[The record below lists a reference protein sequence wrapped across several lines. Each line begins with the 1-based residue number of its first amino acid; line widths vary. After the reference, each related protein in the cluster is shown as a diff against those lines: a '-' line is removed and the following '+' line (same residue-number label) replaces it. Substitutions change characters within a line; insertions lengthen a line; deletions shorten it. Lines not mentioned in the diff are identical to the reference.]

1 MSKPNKLLSYEYAS
15 SVLTPTETSKGERN
29 DCSVRAIATAV
40 DIGYD
45 TAHKFLKERFDRS
58 DKKGCLNMV
67 KKCIGMQEEEL
78 ELDGKKFR
86 FKYVQRQYIRNRYK
100 LYGEYIYRNKTVKSF
115 MKDFPAGTFLVFV
128 AKHVFTVKDG
138 TLVDNAG
145 EEFRPTR
152 KVIDVVKV
160 EPIEAQMELFP
171 EPQMKAARA
180 GR

>member
-1 MSKPNKLLSYEYAS
+1 MSKPNKLLSYEYAH
-15 SVLTPTETSKGERN
+15 SVITPTRKQKEEKN

-40 DIGYD
+40 GIGYD
-45 TAHKFLKERFDRS
+45 SAHKFIKEVFKRVKR
-58 DKKGCLNMV
+58 KGCTNMV
-67 KKCIGMQEEEL
+67 KTCIQLQKEEL
-78 ELDGKKFR
+78 ELEGKKFR

-115 MKDFPAGTFLVFV
+115 MKDFPEGTFLVFV

-171 EPQMKAARA
+171 EPKMKAARA

>member
-1 MSKPNKLLSYEYAS
+1 
-15 SVLTPTETSKGERN
+15 
-29 DCSVRAIATAV
+29 
-40 DIGYD
+40 
-45 TAHKFLKERFDRS
+45 
-58 DKKGCLNMV
+58 
-67 KKCIGMQEEEL
+67 MQEEEL